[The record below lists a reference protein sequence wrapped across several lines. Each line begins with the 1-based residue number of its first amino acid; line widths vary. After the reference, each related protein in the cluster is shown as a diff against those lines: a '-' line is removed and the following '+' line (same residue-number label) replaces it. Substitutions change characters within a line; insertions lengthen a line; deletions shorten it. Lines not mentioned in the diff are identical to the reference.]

1 MSRKKRNWS
10 QYNRQLINR
19 GRVTLWIDKDLAKNP
34 FDQQKGRGRP
44 RFSDA
49 FLIAALC
56 LRSVYSLSF
65 RSLEGFLQDLML
77 LLQIDSPVPS
87 YTLYSKRMKSLELP
101 KLSSRRPQ
109 HLLIDASGVKIM
121 GEGEWKVKVHGKGKR
136 RQWIKI
142 HVGVDEK
149 TQEII
154 AVKVTE
160 SSTSDCKMVEE
171 LLESCPKTIKK
182 VSADGAYDGFPTRKL
197 LYDQGIE
204 ALITPPSNAKL
215 RKEEEMLNRN
225 DFLKVWTVLGGDETA
240 KKLARKLLGY
250 TRRSLVETSFSR
262 IKGIFGERFSS
273 RSFSNISVEAHLKC
287 WILNKMAA

>member
-1 MSRKKRNWS
+1 MSRKRNWS
-10 QYNRQLINR
+10 QYNRNLINR
-19 GRVTLWIDKDLAKNP
+19 GKITLWIDRDLAKNP
-34 FDQQKGRGRP
+34 FDKQKGRGRP
-44 RFSDA
+44 RFCDA

-56 LRSVYSLSF
+56 IRSVYSLSF
-65 RSLEGFLQDLML
+65 RSLEGFLQDLMV
-77 LLQIDSPVPS
+77 LLQIDSHVPS

-109 HLLIDASGVKIM
+109 HLLIDASGVKIV

-142 HVGVDEK
+142 HVGVDER

-160 SSTSDCKMVEE
+160 SKTSDSKVVEE
-171 LLESCPKTIKK
+171 LLKSCPKTIKK

-204 ALITPPSNAKL
+204 ELITPPSNAKL
-215 RKEEEMLNRN
+215 REEKEMLNRN
-225 DFLKVWTVLGGDETA
+225 DFLRIWTVFGGDDAA

-250 TRRSLVETSFSR
+250 TRRSLVETTFSR
-262 IKGIFGERFSS
+262 VKRVFGERFSTQT
-273 RSFSNISVEAHLKC
+273 FSNIAVEAHLKC

>member
-1 MSRKKRNWS
+1 MSRKRNWPE
-10 QYNRQLINR
+10 YNRNLINR
-19 GRVTLWIDKDLAKNP
+19 GKITLWIDRDLAKNP
-34 FDQQKGRGRP
+34 FDKQKGRGRP

-65 RSLEGFLQDLML
+65 RSLEGFLQDLMA
-77 LLQIDSPVPS
+77 LLQIDSHIPS

-109 HLLIDASGVKIM
+109 HLLIDASGVKIF

-149 TQEII
+149 TQEIM

-160 SSTSDCKMVEE
+160 SNVSDCKVVEE
-171 LLESCPKTIKK
+171 ILKRCPKTIKK

-197 LYDQGIE
+197 LHDQGIE
-204 ALITPPSNAKL
+204 GLITPPSNAKL
-215 RKEEEMLNRN
+215 RKEKAMFNRN
-225 DFLKVWTVLGGDETA
+225 DFLRIWTVLGGDKAA
-240 KKLARKLLGY
+240 KKLVRKLLGY

-262 IKGIFGERFSS
+262 IKGVFDDRFSS